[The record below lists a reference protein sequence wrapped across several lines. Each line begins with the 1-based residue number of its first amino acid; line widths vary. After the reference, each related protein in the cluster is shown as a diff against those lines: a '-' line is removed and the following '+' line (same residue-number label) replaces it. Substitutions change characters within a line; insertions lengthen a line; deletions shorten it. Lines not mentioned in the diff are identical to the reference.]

1 MARPKKAASWSP
13 SQAVFIVERAL
24 ADRKLSATDIK
35 RYVSSIAQEVRS
47 LEERLASLTAAA
59 IGSVRRVLNRGGE
72 VPVPHVR
79 TQARKRSRKAKRSV
93 SAEVAASRR
102 LQGQYIA
109 AIRQIPKTKRALYKK
124 ISKAKGR
131 EEAIAAMKKARGK

>member
-1 MARPKKAASWSP
+1 MARPKKAGSWSP

-35 RYVSSIAQEVRS
+35 RYVSSIADEVRS
-47 LEERLASLTAAA
+47 LEERLASLTEAA
-59 IGSVRRVLNRGGE
+59 IGSVRRVLKRGGD
-72 VPVPHVR
+72 VPVPQVR
-79 TQARKRSRKAKRSV
+79 TRKRSRKAKRSV

-109 AIRQIPKTKRALYKK
+109 AIRQIPKTKRGVYQK
-124 ISKAKGR
+124 ISKAKG
-131 EEAIAAMKKARGK
+131 

>member
-1 MARPKKAASWSP
+1 MPRPKKAASWSP

-24 ADRKLSATDIK
+24 ADRKLSAADIK
-35 RYVSSIAQEVRS
+35 RYVGSIADEVRS
-47 LEERLASLTAAA
+47 LEERLASLTEAAL
-59 IGSVRRVLNRGGE
+59 GSVRRVFRRGGE
-72 VPVPHVR
+72 VPVPRV
-79 TQARKRSRKAKRSV
+79 RKRSRKRAV

-109 AIRQIPKTKRALYKK
+109 AIRQIPKTKRAFYQK

-131 EEAIAAMKKARGK
+131 EAAIGAMRKALKN